1 MLHAFLPLQPID
13 HEKLPN
19 CHQRFLL
26 LILEEKSLETLKAEE
41 EVQWECSSRF
51 FFIHLTNW
59 MILVDFLFSSI
70 SGRVMYICGV
80 KQDENSSVVVT
91 PNREERSLRA
101 EEDAKEPLAS
111 KMAFVSLPG
120 GFHFCAFWWHL
131 DFHHIRRIQQI
142 WLLKKTKGAMTLALS
157 TTTQPLPHTPNTT
170 MLNEAAPLQSSQPFA
185 VLQSYWVSI
194 LIITCLL
201 QATKQKLLPE
211 LGYKSRL
218 SMFLRCKICI
228 LEAKEEIQIMSVE
241 AILSFRILGY

>member
-1 MLHAFLPLQPID
+1 
-13 HEKLPN
+13 
-19 CHQRFLL
+19 
-26 LILEEKSLETLKAEE
+26 
-41 EVQWECSSRF
+41 
-51 FFIHLTNW
+51 
-59 MILVDFLFSSI
+59 
-70 SGRVMYICGV
+70 MYICGV

-91 PNREERSLRA
+91 PNREELSW
-101 EEDAKEPLAS
+101 EELSRRDAKEPLAS

-170 MLNEAAPLQSSQPFA
+170 MLNEAAPLQSSQPF
-185 VLQSYWVSI
+185 VLQSYWVTI
-194 LIITCLL
+194 LIIFTCLL
-201 QATKQKLLPE
+201 QATKQKLLLE